1 MRDDFLRHRVKF
13 TVNVTKL
20 FTMNNVHLNKL
31 ALFLTL
37 SLTATGV
44 CMATPTSQDQDTNS
58 RSNGSRIPSHPST
71 VKCPAVFEQITIV
84 DNAKLCQAFNKNS
97 TAVMVYHSS
106 SSPSELLAVY
116 RAAHPSLNLHP
127 AINDRNFL
135 SSNDKSTRIIISPDS
150 NGSQID
156 ILVTSPQK

>member
-1 MRDDFLRHRVKF
+1 
-13 TVNVTKL
+13 
-20 FTMNNVHLNKL
+20 MNNAHLNNL

-44 CMATPTSQDQDTNS
+44 CIATPNSQSLNTNYHNS
-58 RSNGSRIPSHPST
+58 ENSAPSHPST
-71 VKCPAVFEQITIV
+71 LKCPTVFEQITIV
-84 DNAKLCQAFNKNS
+84 DNAKLCQAFNKNN

-106 SSPSELLAVY
+106 STPSELLAIY
-116 RAAHPSLNLHP
+116 QEAHPSLQLHAP
-127 AINDRNFL
+127 INDRNFL

>member
-1 MRDDFLRHRVKF
+1 MRVDFLRQRVKF

-44 CMATPTSQDQDTNS
+44 CVSAPASQDKDTNS
-58 RSNGSRIPSHPST
+58 HSNDSRISSSPST
-71 VKCPAVFEQITIV
+71 VKCPTLFEQITIV
-84 DNAKLCQAFNKNS
+84 DNAKLCQAFNKNN

-106 SSPSELLAVY
+106 STPSELLAIY
-116 RAAHPSLNLHP
+116 QEAHPSLQLHAP
-127 AINDRNFL
+127 INDRNFL
-135 SSNDKSTRIIISPDS
+135 SSNDKSTRVIISPDN